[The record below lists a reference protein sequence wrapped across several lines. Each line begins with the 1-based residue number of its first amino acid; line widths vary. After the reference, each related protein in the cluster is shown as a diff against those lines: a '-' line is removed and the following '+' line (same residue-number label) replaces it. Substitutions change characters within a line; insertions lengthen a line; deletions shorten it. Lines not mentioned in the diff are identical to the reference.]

1 MPGVYAQR
9 LYARTHTSGQT
20 KSVQDA
26 PTTNDHDCTDAEP
39 TKHTQPFT
47 GERGLGIG
55 IINQKFISKKDFFYK
70 LYIQGCGFYITDNYN
85 KNKVG
90 YAENLLKFTVGYAIL
105 LHTAYISFMRISI
118 CGEGRYE
125 IQRTYIAA

>member
-1 MPGVYAQR
+1 M
-9 LYARTHTSGQT
+9 LTSGRT

-26 PTTNDHDCTDAEP
+26 PTTNDHFAQMQSHQSVL
-39 TKHTQPFT
+39 K
-47 GERGLGIG
+47 GIG
-55 IINQKFISKKDFFYK
+55 IINQKFISKTVFYYK

-85 KNKVG
+85 KNKG
-90 YAENLLKFTVGYAIL
+90 RYAENLLKFTVGYAIL